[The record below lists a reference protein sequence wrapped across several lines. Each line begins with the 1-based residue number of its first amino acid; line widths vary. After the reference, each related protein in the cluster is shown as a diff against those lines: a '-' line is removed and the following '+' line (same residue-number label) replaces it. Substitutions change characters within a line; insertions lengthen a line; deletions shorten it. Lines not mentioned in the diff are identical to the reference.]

1 MYNYNL
7 RIRTFGGDPYNTGIS
22 TDTSNNPYTL
32 HTINSDVYRQ
42 NRNNDA
48 NVYRTTYGSHI
59 NLDKRAILKQI
70 QNTVQVSN
78 SEYLMNKSSLIVAKD
93 RSRTVATNSN
103 SWWNQSSDSYNKS
116 ISSVIVPSHG
126 NSTKSS
132 ITRLRPGS
140 MKPGGNGVDVKHNS
154 YARYLA
160 RLKGRKVLKQD
171 NLSNPTIL
179 NTTPKI
185 KFNIVAGCSC

>member
-1 MYNYNL
+1 MYNYAL
-7 RIRTFGGDPYNTGIS
+7 RIRTFGGDPYKTGNR
-22 TDTSNNPYTL
+22 TDMTNNPYTQY
-32 HTINSDVYRQ
+32 TINSDVSRQ
-42 NRNNDA
+42 GINHDTT
-48 NVYRTTYGSHI
+48 VYRATYGPHI

-70 QNTVQVSN
+70 QNTVRVSS
-78 SEYLMNKSSLIVAKD
+78 SEYLMNKSSLNVANG
-93 RSRTVATNSN
+93 SRDVDPNSN
-103 SWWNQSSDSYNKS
+103 PWNQSSDSYYES
-116 ISSVIVPSHG
+116 ISTAVVPSHG

-140 MKPGGNGVDVKHNS
+140 MKPGGKGVDVKHNS

-171 NLSNPTIL
+171 DLSDPTIL